1 MNHYSY
7 EQWKDYVK
15 NDVDQSVRKMYE
27 EHLYNCDQC
36 LEAYLDAVAD
46 CSADLPAL
54 ENEASFTD
62 LVMSQIEESNK
73 DAVETEDLSQ
83 VAHLA
88 EVTKMAPLKEER
100 HKTSVNKKKAP
111 FYQRTAFHYMVA
123 AAMTFIL
130 MSSGVFKTIT
140 DVAVSVSDPKIKEE
154 IPSVTEGFLDKTFAW
169 VDSLSF
175 KNEEGNE

>member
-15 NDVDQSVRKMYE
+15 NDVDESVRKMYE
-27 EHLYNCDQC
+27 DHLYSCDQC

-46 CSADLPAL
+46 CAADLPIL
-54 ENEASFTD
+54 ENEDIFTD
-62 LVMSQIEESNK
+62 LVMAQIKENSKE
-73 DAVETEDLSQ
+73 AAETDDLSQ
-83 VAHLA
+83 VAQLA
-88 EVTKMAPLKEER
+88 KGTQTAALKEKR
-100 HKTSVNKKKAP
+100 HKTATNKKKAP
-111 FYQRTAFHYMVA
+111 FYQRTAFHYVIA

-140 DVAVSVSDPKIKEE
+140 DVAVSVSDPEIEEE

-175 KNEEGNE
+175 KNEEGK